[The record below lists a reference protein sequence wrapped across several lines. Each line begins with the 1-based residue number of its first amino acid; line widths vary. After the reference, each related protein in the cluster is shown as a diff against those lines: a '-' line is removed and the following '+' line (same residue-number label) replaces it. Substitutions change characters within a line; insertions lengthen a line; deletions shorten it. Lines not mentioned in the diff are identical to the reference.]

1 MLYGMY
7 ISAAGAL
14 ANSYRQDV
22 VANNLANVETVSFKQ
37 DLALFEGRRTEAQ
50 ENGQRKYTTAMLEGI
65 GGGLFAL
72 PTWTDFSP
80 SSVKETGSDYDLAL
94 VGEGFFRVSDPD
106 SPGGISYTRDGR
118 FAHDQNNQLVTLEG
132 HRPVLDQAGDPIV
145 IDSGK
150 DFQVDQTGVISQD
163 DGVVGRLGIVDFDD
177 KRVLRK
183 QGRNNY
189 AAPEGVEPQAITGQ
203 VQQNALEDSGVNSMD
218 QLSEMIRTQRLFQSN
233 ISMLQI
239 QDQSL
244 GLTVTRLGMIV

>member
-37 DLALFEGRRTEAQ
+37 DLALFEGRRTESQ

-80 SSVKETGSDYDLAL
+80 SSVNQTGSEYDLAL
-94 VGEGFFRVSDPD
+94 VGEGFFRVSDPQ
-106 SPGGISYTRDGR
+106 SPGGIAYTRDGR
-118 FAHDQNNQLVTLEG
+118 FAHDANNQLVTLEG
-132 HRPVLDQAGDPIV
+132 HRPVLDEAGDPIV
-145 IDSGK
+145 INSDKG
-150 DFQVDQTGVISQD
+150 FQVDQTGVISQD
-163 DGVVGRLGIVDFDD
+163 EGVVGRLGIVDFAD
-177 KRVLRK
+177 KQVLRK
-183 QGRNNY
+183 QGQNIY
-189 AAPEGVEPQAITGQ
+189 VAPEGVEPQAITGRM
-203 VQQNALEDSGVNSMD
+203 QQKALEDSGVNPMD
-218 QLSEMIRTQRLFQSN
+218 QLSQMIRTQRLFQSN
-233 ISMLQI
+233 INMLQI

-244 GLTVTRLGMIV
+244 GLAVSRLGIIV